1 MNLTAYEVAAAGS
14 VAGFVAVLVG
24 GVIVTGALVWA
35 VLLGIKV
42 RKREPRR
49 PRPDEQPRLPAS
61 GAVRETREQRAP
73 REMGADDR
81 LTPHDLRPSGGM
93 SSGDQR
99 RPRWNRGSSGSFGS
113 GGPGGA

>member
-1 MNLTAYEVAAAGS
+1 MNLTAYEAAAAGS

-24 GVIVTGALVWA
+24 GLVVTATLIWA

-61 GAVRETREQRAP
+61 GAVRETREQREPNAIT
-73 REMGADDR
+73 GDDR
-81 LTPHDLRPSGGM
+81 LTPHDLRPSGGAR
-93 SSGDQR
+93 SGDQR

>member
-1 MNLTAYEVAAAGS
+1 MNLTALEAAAAGS

-35 VLLGIKV
+35 VLLGIKI
-42 RKREPRR
+42 RKRESRR

-73 REMGADDR
+73 REMSPDER

-93 SSGDQR
+93 PSGDQR
-99 RPRWNRGSSGSFGS
+99 RPRWNRDV
-113 GGPGGA
+113 

>member
-1 MNLTAYEVAAAGS
+1 MNLTALEAAAAGS

-24 GVIVTGALVWA
+24 GVVVTGALVWA
-35 VLLGIKV
+35 VLLGIKI

-73 REMGADDR
+73 REMSRDER

-93 SSGDQR
+93 PSGDQR
-99 RPRWNRGSSGSFGS
+99 RPRWNRD
-113 GGPGGA
+113 A